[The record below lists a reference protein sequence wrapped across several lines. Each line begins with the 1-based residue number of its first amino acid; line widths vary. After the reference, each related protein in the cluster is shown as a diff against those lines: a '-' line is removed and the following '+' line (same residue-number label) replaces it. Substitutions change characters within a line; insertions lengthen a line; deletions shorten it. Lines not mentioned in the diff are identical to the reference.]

1 MSLKTKVKEKICP
14 YCRVRF
20 IPKRPQDVDQKFCK
34 AAHRAEFYKNPF
46 NQLVQRCETAATAEA
61 MEAVSEFCQDL
72 LARVERL
79 ENRKQRPIKEAN
91 IEDL

>member
-1 MSLKTKVKEKICP
+1 MKSDNEPTTSNNNFKSTARE
-14 YCRVRF
+14 YGAYR
-20 IPKRPQDVDQKFCK
+20 K